1 MSDVMEPMI
10 HEDRLP
16 GHESKLEPKPDWEP
30 RYPGSGR
37 LKDKVAIVTGADS
50 GIGRAIAALYARE
63 GADIAIFY
71 LCEHEDAEK
80 TKSIVEAEGRRAILV
95 PGDLGEPD
103 FAAKAAPVKRHV
115 EWYLSKEHLANIE
128 QGCPLTAY
136 AGDVRRLG
144 AEARQSY
151 AHGLQWNIEQLASLI
166 DNGDPQAKRQLAVA
180 LFSQLVG
187 ALVLS
192 RAVAEADPALA
203 EEILEAGRQQLLLAL
218 EK

>member
-1 MSDVMEPMI
+1 MGVT
-10 HEDRLP
+10 
-16 GHESKLEPKPDWEP
+16 KQQ
-30 RYPGSGR
+30 
-37 LKDKVAIVTGADS
+37 AIENKKA
-50 GIGRAIAALYARE
+50 
-63 GADIAIFY
+63 
-71 LCEHEDAEK
+71 
-80 TKSIVEAEGRRAILV
+80 IVEAAEKLFRQRGVAAVGLAELTKAAGFTQGGFYNHFKSKDALV
-95 PGDLGEPD
+95 AAVIDKAMEDGATLFNCGLQAAK
-103 FAAKAAPVKRHV
+103 AAKAAPVKRHV